1 MMMAKLEHA
10 RRLGYC
16 ARGMRR
22 WFEGRQYTWADFI
35 GPGVPVEWLRATGDA
50 MAQAVADEA
59 ERANLNQRITPVP
72 ATEGDTP

>member
-22 WFEGRQYTWADFI
+22 WFEGRQYAWADFI